1 MSDDTISYGKRDMT
15 FRDAIRR
22 LLSISLSSS
31 DIDYL
36 LQDKNI
42 SYFSTAFTHESA
54 STYNNQNFLRTIG
67 HFSYEKTV
75 IWHLSRV
82 IPNIFTKGGQETATI
97 HKNKITKDK
106 ELGKFLNTFFS
117 DFLDFLTINT
127 SVLSRAIN
135 KSEILEELCE
145 AIFGAVEFLMDDV
158 QEGLGNALMYQLT
171 VTILDKYMK
180 LTFDTNID
188 NVKDTKTKL
197 NEIFMKNKASAGRVD
212 YIDVS
217 ADLNLNEIGLYA
229 IRAVQTVAGQTFIIG
244 MGSDIKKINAEQK
257 AALNAMFMIKNNGLL
272 NIINGRRTV
281 TNASLENEPIL
292 ATRPI
297 SLCPMFGKVLHGQ
310 NPRLYYTF
318 LQTFYRPFH
327 MGHVDERKIADDL
340 FKKIGDLVLF
350 DVPDEKIYQLL
361 HMRINQLYHPT
372 YTLKQ
377 EVAFKD
383 FKDLTE
389 ITNKLGITSLVDF
402 GTCEHTPTLSKMLG
416 LPSSIC
422 MNLRDPS
429 GFTFI
434 EIPSNS
440 VIEKINGID
449 LVTSLTS
456 LHSILPSRRLDV
468 IRECYRIAK
477 NGGYFLICEHDINEQ
492 DADAKL
498 FLDMYYNLREMV
510 WSKKRDTQRSNYY
523 QTKEQWTTLIE
534 QVGFK
539 RVKNKFE
546 SKYNANQLQKL
557 YNGQEIQNPYY
568 TYYALYQKIQ

>member
-1 MSDDTISYGKRDMT
+1 MSDDTISYGKRDIT

-22 LLSISLSSS
+22 LLSISLSEE

-36 LQDKNI
+36 LNDKNI

-54 STYNNQNFLRTIG
+54 STHNNQNFLRTIG

-106 ELGKFLNTFFS
+106 ELGKFLNTSFS
-117 DFLDFLTINT
+117 DFIDFLTISNGF
-127 SVLSRAIN
+127 LLRAN
-135 KSEILEELCE
+135 KAEILEELCE

-158 QEGLGNALMYQLT
+158 REGMGNALMYQLT
-171 VTILDKYMK
+171 VAIFQKYIK

-217 ADLNLNEIGLYA
+217 ADLNLNDIGLYA
-229 IRAVQTVAGQTFIIG
+229 IRAVQTVSGQTFIIG
-244 MGSDIKKINAEQK
+244 MGSDVKKINAEQK

-272 NIINGRRTV
+272 NIINGRRSI
-281 TNASLENEPIL
+281 TNASLESEPIL

-297 SLCPMFGKVLHGQ
+297 SLCPIFGKVLHGQ

-318 LQTFYRPFH
+318 LQTFYRPFR
-327 MGHVDERKIADDL
+327 MGQVDERKIAEDL

-350 DVPDEKIYQLL
+350 DVPDEKIYQFL

-383 FKDLTE
+383 FKDFNE
-389 ITNKLGITSLVDF
+389 ITSKLGIKSLVDF
-402 GTCEHTPTLSKMLG
+402 GTCEHTSTLANMLN
-416 LPSSIC
+416 LHKSIC
-422 MNLRDPS
+422 MTSPEPS
-429 GFTFI
+429 VFRFI
-434 EIPSNS
+434 EIPSQS

-456 LHSILPSRRLDV
+456 LHSLLPSRRLDV
-468 IRECYRIAK
+468 IRECYRITK
-477 NGGYFLICEHDINEQ
+477 NGGYFLVCEHDINEQ

-498 FLDMYYNLREMV
+498 FLDIYYNLREMV
-510 WSKKRDTQRSNYY
+510 WARKRDTQRTNYY
-523 QTKEQWTTLIE
+523 QTKEQWTAVIE

-539 RVKNKFE
+539 RVKKFE
-546 SKYNANQLQKL
+546 PKYYANQFQNL
-557 YNGQEIQNPYY
+557 YNGQEIQNPYHM
-568 TYYALYQKIQ
+568 YYALYQKIQ